1 MNRIYRNG
9 FLARS
14 ARMRLTRPFFVSTP
28 ACVRL
33 IVLWDSIYNHLS
45 LKLDFASLKKGARPS
60 RPFGDRYNC
69 LHSSELKRTQTHTG
83 GTPVPLCKNPKAS
96 CFCYYRRY
104 RSFLW
109 SGVFHFAELSNIPC

>member
-9 FLARS
+9 LPARS

-96 CFCYYRRY
+96 CFWYYPRH

>member
-9 FLARS
+9 FPERS
-14 ARMRLTRPFFVSTP
+14 ARMKLTRPFFVSTP

-96 CFCYYRRY
+96 CFWYYPRH